1 MKLIRAYIKPHKL
14 ADVTLALHI
23 VERLTGVSVSS
34 IRGFGRG
41 RGKKDEGSAAEE
53 VGDFLP
59 GVLIEVYCKS
69 ETAEDIVFALENT
82 AYTGLRG
89 DGKVYVLPVEHSVK
103 ISTGERGDE
112 AV

>member
-14 ADVTLALHI
+14 ADVTLALHT
-23 VERLTGVSVSS
+23 VDGLTGVSVSN

-41 RGKKDEGSAAEE
+41 RGKKDEGSTAED

-59 GVLIEVYCKS
+59 GVLIEVYCKD
-69 ETAEDIVFALENT
+69 ETAEDIVFAIENT

-89 DGKVYVLPVEHSVK
+89 DGKVYVLPVEHAVR
-103 ISTGERGDE
+103 ISTGQRGEE

>member
-14 ADVTLALHI
+14 AEVTLALHI
-23 VERLTGVSVSS
+23 VEGLSGVSVSN

-41 RGKKDEGSAAEE
+41 RGKKDEGSTAEE

-59 GVLIEVYCKS
+59 GVLIEVYCKDKI
-69 ETAEDIVFALENT
+69 AEEVVSAIENT

-89 DGKVYVLPVEHSVK
+89 DGKVYVIPVEQAVRV
-103 ISTGERGDE
+103 STGERGE
-112 AV
+112 NAL